1 MKIFIEIHLRFVAT
15 VWLILMAVLSLLYLI
30 NYMKFDS
37 LMSSVVSSKL
47 EVISSSLESSILKAE
62 RLGIHLKSANNL
74 PDLMERAKSRD
85 VNVKLIHIIGN
96 DGVVIYS
103 TDSQL
108 VGQKVEANLSKRALR
123 STEANWMLATD
134 KDLYSGLQLKDS
146 FDELIGSVV
155 IQYDKSSFSGTYAQ
169 VRLHLLE
176 MTVGIFLIF
185 SLVVFLVIRLCFGD
199 ISGVIHLIEQYTGG
213 EKVTK
218 TFDAPEGSLAFK
230 LAEQMKQGEQMK
242 AQVSSELDAIQTLKE
257 KQKTEG
263 LSK

>member
-1 MKIFIEIHLRFVAT
+1 MKIYIEIHLRFVAT

-47 EVISSSLESSILKAE
+47 EVISSTLETSILKAE
-62 RLGIHLKSANNL
+62 RLGIHLNSANNL

-96 DGVVIYS
+96 DGAVIFS
-103 TDSQL
+103 TDSQM
-108 VGQKVEANLSKRALR
+108 VGQEVDTSLSKRALR
-123 STEANWMLATD
+123 STEPNWLLATD
-134 KDLYSGLQLKDS
+134 KDLFSGLQIRNS

-185 SLVVFLVIRLCFGD
+185 SLLVFLVIRLCFGD
-199 ISGVIHLIEQYTGG
+199 ISGVIHLIEQYAGG
-213 EKVTK
+213 NKVIK
-218 TFDAPEGSLAFK
+218 ELDAPEGTLAFK
-230 LAEQMKQGEQMK
+230 LAEQMKQGEEMK
-242 AQVSSELDAIQTLKE
+242 AKVASELDAIQALKE
-257 KQKTEG
+257 KKEIEG

>member
-1 MKIFIEIHLRFVAT
+1 
-15 VWLILMAVLSLLYLI
+15 
-30 NYMKFDS
+30 MKFDS
-37 LMSSVVSSKL
+37 LMSNVVSSKL
-47 EVISSSLESSILKAE
+47 EVISSSLETSIIKAE

-74 PDLMERAKSRD
+74 PDLMDRAKSRD

-96 DGVVIYS
+96 NGEIIFS
-103 TDSQL
+103 TDSQRVGEL
-108 VGQKVEANLSKRALR
+108 VDENISKRALR
-123 STEANWMLATD
+123 SAEANWLLATD
-134 KDLYSGLQLKDS
+134 KDLYSGLQLTNG

-185 SLVVFLVIRLCFGD
+185 SLIVFLVIRLCFGD

-213 EKVTK
+213 EKRVK
-218 TFDAPEGSLAFK
+218 EFDAPEGTLAFK

-242 AQVSSELDAIQTLKE
+242 AQVANELDAIQALKG
-257 KQKTEG
+257 KQDAEG
-263 LSK
+263 LPK

>member
-47 EVISSSLESSILKAE
+47 EVISSSLETSILKAE

-85 VNVKLIHIIGN
+85 VNVKLIHIIGS
-96 DGVVIYS
+96 DGAVIFS
-103 TDSQL
+103 TDSQM
-108 VGQKVEANLSKRALR
+108 VGQLVDESLAKRALR
-123 STEANWMLATD
+123 STEANWLLATD
-134 KDLYSGLQLKDS
+134 KDLYSGLQIFNS

-185 SLVVFLVIRLCFGD
+185 SLLVFLVIRLCFGD

-213 EKVTK
+213 NKGINEL
-218 TFDAPEGSLAFK
+218 DAPEGSLAFK

-242 AQVSSELDAIQTLKE
+242 AQVSSELDAIQALKA
-257 KQKTEG
+257 KQDNEG
-263 LSK
+263 LTK

>member
-37 LMSSVVSSKL
+37 LMSGVVSSKL

-85 VNVKLIHIIGN
+85 INVKLIHIIGN
-96 DGVVIYS
+96 DGAVLFS
-103 TDSQL
+103 TDSQM
-108 VGQKVEANLSKRALR
+108 VGQFVDESLSKRALR
-123 STEANWMLATD
+123 SAEVNWLLATD
-134 KDLYSGLQLKDS
+134 KDFYSGRQIKNS

-176 MTVGIFLIF
+176 MTVGIFLLF
-185 SLVVFLVIRLCFGD
+185 SLLVFIIIRLCFGD

-213 EKVTK
+213 GKEIAD
-218 TFDAPEGSLAFK
+218 FDAPEGTLAFK

-242 AQVSSELDAIQTLKE
+242 AKVASELDEIQALRA
-257 KQKTEG
+257 KQDAEG